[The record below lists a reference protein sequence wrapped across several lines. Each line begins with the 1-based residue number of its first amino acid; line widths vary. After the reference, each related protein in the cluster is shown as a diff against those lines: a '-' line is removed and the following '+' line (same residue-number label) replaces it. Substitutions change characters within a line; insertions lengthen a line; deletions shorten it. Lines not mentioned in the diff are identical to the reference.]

1 MMMIRATA
9 IIKRLYGL
17 KGPLDW
23 KPAIHDRKAKA
34 VFDKLMAGEELPRH
48 WRNQHQDPPPI
59 DPFSHIQPR
68 QASR

>member
-1 MMMIRATA
+1 MMIRATA

-48 WRNQHQDPPPI
+48 WRSQYREPPPI
-59 DPFSHIQPR
+59 NPLDWITVR